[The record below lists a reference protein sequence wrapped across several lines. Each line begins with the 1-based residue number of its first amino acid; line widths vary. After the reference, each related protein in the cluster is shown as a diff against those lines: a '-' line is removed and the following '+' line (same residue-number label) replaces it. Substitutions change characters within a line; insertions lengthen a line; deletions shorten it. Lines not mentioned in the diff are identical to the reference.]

1 MRAAAG
7 EIGPPSTLARFR
19 TELRE
24 YFIFGVIKD
33 LLLVNPNYLFFIYL
47 VHTNEVFRL
56 VKYFELCP
64 RS

>member
-7 EIGPPSTLARFR
+7 EIGPPSTLAWFQ

-33 LLLVNPNYLFFIYL
+33 LLLVNPSDLFIYL
-47 VHTNEVFRL
+47 VHTNEAFRR
-56 VKYFELCP
+56 VKCFELCP